1 MNTFFGTP
9 CVSPLKLEKAAKI
22 TFHAGQLNL
31 QWQHCSS
38 SADFLTDFFSRL
50 IVEESPTTDI
60 AELRNSISYMANELI
75 ENAIK
80 FRADGDMEIEAGLS
94 DGDFVLR
101 ISHWISA
108 ANSCRFQAL
117 LAEITTG
124 DPGDLLI
131 ARIEANALGDS
142 DNGSGLGL
150 LTLLND
156 YGARITW
163 SFEQPD
169 ESAESN
175 VFAESIARLNLC

>member
-1 MNTFFGTP
+1 MNTSFGTP

-31 QWQHCSS
+31 KWQHCSS

-50 IVEESPTTDI
+50 IVEESPATDI
-60 AELRNSISYMANELI
+60 ADLRNSISYMANELI

-80 FRADGDMEIEAGLS
+80 FRSAGDMEIEAGLS

-101 ISHWISA
+101 ISHWISVS
-108 ANSCRFQAL
+108 NSCRFQAL
-117 LAEITTG
+117 LAEITAG

-131 ARIEANALGDS
+131 ARIEANAMGDS
-142 DNGSGLGL
+142 DKGSGLGL

-163 SFEQPD
+163 NFQQAAG
-169 ESAESN
+169 SAESH
-175 VFAESIARLNLC
+175 VLAETVARLNLC